1 MKKLIAIL
9 ASVALACTLAFT
21 VTSCQS
27 NEDKAVS
34 LTKDAIKAAKNND
47 VKVLLVL
54 DTCGIEHH
62 ACCLCRISIV
72 ILVVEINYLA
82 DALLDQCLGALV
94 AREKCN
100 VNRGTCEVSG
110 LGI

>member
-47 VKVLLVL
+47 VKAFKKAQEDLEKLIKDLKVDEIKKIGEKLESSFSEEDMELL
-54 DTCGIEHH
+54 E
-62 ACCLCRISIV
+62 
-72 ILVVEINYLA
+72 EFA
-82 DALLDQCLGALV
+82 DNL
-94 AREKCN
+94 E
-100 VNRGTCEVSG
+100 
-110 LGI
+110 